1 MRLVRIIRGVFLVMF
16 CALDLC
22 LIGAPGFAACQPG
35 DSNPITSGTGANGVP
50 VVLTGLG
57 PAPRAVFYIPTA
69 ERTDSG
75 SLPPSA
81 WLVNIG
87 DVDGDLL
94 PDYLVNAPGEGAG
107 GWGDPRTE
115 GCPSHGNPS
124 HPPLFLILQHQRE
137 DLDGDG
143 AFDVFE
149 DRNRNSRLDPGEDLD
164 GDGSLTP
171 PGGCE
176 GVLRE
181 DVDCDGRIDLF
192 NEDTNSNGIWEPDK
206 GEDLDLDRHF
216 DVIDEDRD
224 GDGQLDP
231 GEDRNGNGR
240 LDTTIRDCD
249 AGTAQCTIVYQAY
262 VEDRNNN
269 QEIDD
274 RPFPGPDDEFPPGP
288 PGNPSIPE
296 PPTYPYGA
304 FRVAPGG
311 VTVVSVEWNGT
322 AYDLSAID
330 TPTTALPNGLRA
342 VAASSLTSLTASA
355 SGVRLRP
362 NGGYRLRL
370 GVPGTR
376 LNDDLAGAR
385 TVFDRYGLSMCTD
398 TGNTF
403 LETGLAAL
411 DVPAAGNGAA
421 GSFASLVRGAPGR
434 RPIIL
439 DGHPASFGTDPFRIG
454 GFSGCLQSTGP
465 SAPMPVKS
473 DMGLLPFVTGD
484 ILDADQDGVPLPFD
498 SCPNR
503 KNGRIDENND
513 GIDGICDPTNRGPV
527 DDRWAEVSPDGG
539 PGARVSAAAAWD
551 ARRGVLVL
559 FGGAL
564 DGTTWEYDGARWTAR
579 LITPAP
585 DVRHRHRMVYD
596 AARRVVL
603 LFGGIGD
610 ADGRR
615 LGDLWS
621 YDGRSWRSITTPYG
635 PSPRAD
641 FGFAFDERS
650 ARSLLFGGRDAAGV
664 RDDTWEFDGAV
675 WRCVPTSRSPAP
687 RALAQMAYDS
697 FRGVT
702 VLQGGTDGAGVS
714 PVFNDTWEF
723 DGRSWQEVDTRGEIP
738 PVAGG
743 AMAFDTVR
751 RSMIAFGGAQEPATP
766 PTGPRP
772 VAATRPYDGV
782 GWSALPTESTL
793 AARVLHVAV
802 FDRARGR
809 LIVQGGFDEST
820 GRSDTQ
826 ELIRA
831 ADADKDGAS
840 DGADN
845 CPLLANADQSD
856 ADHDGVGDACDNCPV
871 LANPD
876 QRDLD
881 RDLAGDA
888 CDPDR
893 DGDGVTNAVD
903 ACPSDYVAGRPLASI
918 LNGGG
923 PDGDVDGIP
932 DDCDACPADPSN
944 DADGDGHCGNVD
956 NCPASFNPGQADG
969 NGDGAGDACQPSVR
983 IVSIQPD
990 GGGHLHARVA
1000 LSDPNRD
1007 PLRGEVRLRLAV
1019 ALPNAPNP
1027 ETACPTALLP
1037 DQVPGE
1043 GIAYV
1048 ASSQYDGR
1056 PALVDVDSRIGC
1068 NDGSPDFYLAMGSCV
1083 TAGYGD
1089 FGPILTIDRPAPFTI
1104 CAERYTNSLTRF
1116 EYVVAAYDP
1125 QAIVLSPAGTL
1136 IAAVPYEDSR
1146 LPKWIDLPQ
1155 SVVRQA
1161 SIGPTGAP
1169 RLLVLEVTASDGA
1182 TPEVAALMP
1191 FAFTDETRM
1200 FINSPAGPPRRARS
1214 SMPKPRSGT
1223 AAPGKAEGSA
1233 PRKLLP
1239 VAMARQP

>member
-1 MRLVRIIRGVFLVMF
+1 MRLVRFIRGVLLVVF
-16 CALDLC
+16 CAFDLC
-22 LIGAPGFAACQPG
+22 LIGAPGFATCQPG
-35 DSNPITSGTGANGVP
+35 DSNPITSGTAAP
-50 VVLTGLG
+50 VIFTGLG
-57 PAPRAVFYIPTA
+57 PAPRGVFFVSSA
-69 ERTDSG
+69 EGIDSG
-75 SLPPSA
+75 RLPVSA
-81 WLVNIG
+81 WLSSVG

-94 PDYLVNAPGEGAG
+94 PDYRVEAPGEGLG

-115 GCPSHGNPS
+115 GCPSQAAPP

-149 DRNRNSRLDPGEDLD
+149 DRNHNARLDPGEDLD
-164 GDGSLTP
+164 GDEYLTP

-181 DVDCDGRIDLF
+181 DVDCDGNIDWI
-192 NEDTNSNGIWEPDK
+192 NEDLNGDGIFDPGR
-206 GEDLDLDRHF
+206 GEDLDGDRHPDF
-216 DVIDEDRD
+216 ID
-224 GDGQLDP
+224 
-231 GEDRNGNGR
+231 EDRNGNGR
-240 LDTTIRDCD
+240 LDPGEDTNFNGHLDVGLQTGCGLLR
-249 AGTAQCTIVYQAY
+249 Y
-262 VEDRNNN
+262 VEDRNYNK
-269 QEIDD
+269 ELDD
-274 RPFPGPDDEFPPGP
+274 RPFPAPGDEFPPA
-288 PGNPSIPE
+288 PGSIPE
-296 PPTYPYGA
+296 PASYPYGA
-304 FRVAPGG
+304 FRLAPGG
-311 VTVVSVEWNGT
+311 VDVVSVGWNGS
-322 AYDLSAID
+322 AYDLSAINS
-330 TPTTALPNGLRA
+330 PTTVLPGGQRA
-342 VAASSLTSLTASA
+342 IVAAPLASLTPGA

-362 NGGYRLRL
+362 NFGYRFRL
-370 GVPGTR
+370 EVPGTR
-376 LNDDLAGAR
+376 LNDDLLGSRAA
-385 TVFDRYGLSMCTD
+385 FDRYGVSAIA
-398 TGNTF
+398 GVGAF
-403 LETGLAAL
+403 LETGGNTLQF
-411 DVPAAGNGAA
+411 PASGDGAGGI
-421 GSFASLVRGAPGR
+421 FASLTPTGSGR
-434 RPIIL
+434 RPIVL
-439 DGHPASFGTDPFRIG
+439 AGHPASTIDPFLIG
-454 GFSGCLQSTGP
+454 LPPGCTP
-465 SAPMPVKS
+465 PPIVPEATPVAV
-473 DMGLLPFVTGD
+473 DAALVPFVAGD

-498 SCPNR
+498 SCPDR

-527 DDRWAEVSPDGG
+527 DDRWAEVSAGDG

-551 ARRGVLVL
+551 ARRGALVL

-579 LITPAP
+579 LIMPAP
-585 DVRHRHRMVYD
+585 DVRHGHRMVYD

-603 LFGGIGD
+603 LFGGIRE

-621 YDGRSWRSITTPYG
+621 YDGRSWRSIATPYG

-641 FGFAFDERS
+641 FGLAFDERR
-650 ARSLLFGGRDAAGV
+650 ARTLLFGGRDAAGV
-664 RDDTWEFDGAV
+664 RNDTWEFDGAV
-675 WRCVPTSRSPAP
+675 WRRVPTPRSPAP
-687 RALAQMAYDS
+687 RALAQMDHDS

-702 VLQGGTDGAGVS
+702 VLQGGTDGAGIS

-738 PVAGG
+738 PVASG

-751 RSMIAFGGAQEPATP
+751 RSMIIFGGAQEPATP
-766 PTGPRP
+766 PIGPRP

-793 AARVLHVAV
+793 APRMLHVAV

-820 GRSDTQ
+820 GRGDTQ

-831 ADADKDGAS
+831 ADTDRDGAP

-845 CPLLANADQSD
+845 CPLLANADQTDS
-856 ADHDGVGDACDNCPV
+856 DHDGVGDACDNCPGV
-871 LANPD
+871 ANPD

-893 DGDGVTNAVD
+893 DGDGVTNAAD
-903 ACPSDYVAGRPLASI
+903 ACPSDYVAGRPFASI

-923 PDGDVDGIP
+923 PDSDADGIS

-944 DADGDGHCGNVD
+944 DADGDGQCGNVD
-956 NCPASFNPGQADG
+956 NCPAGFNPDQADA

-990 GGGHLHARVA
+990 GESHLRARVA

-1007 PLRGEVRLRLAV
+1007 PLRGEVRLRPAV

-1043 GIAYV
+1043 GIAYL
-1048 ASSQYDGR
+1048 ASYDNDGR

-1068 NDGSPDFYLAMGSCV
+1068 NDGSPDFYLAIGTCA
-1083 TAGYGD
+1083 TAGYD
-1089 FGPILTIDRPAPFTI
+1089 AFGPVLTIDRPAPFTI
-1104 CAERYTNSLTRF
+1104 CAERYTNALLKF
-1116 EYVVAAYDP
+1116 EYVVAAYDS

-1146 LPKWIDLPQ
+1146 LPNWIDLPQ
-1155 SVVRQA
+1155 PIVRQA
-1161 SIGPTGAP
+1161 SIGLTGAP
-1169 RLLVLEVTASDGA
+1169 GLLVLEVTATDGA

-1191 FAFTDETRM
+1191 FAFTDETRL
-1200 FINSPAGPPRRARS
+1200 FINQPAGPSRRAGS
-1214 SMPKPRSGT
+1214 TPPKPKTG
-1223 AAPGKAEGSA
+1223 AGKAKGSV
-1233 PRKLLP
+1233 PRKQIP
-1239 VAMARQP
+1239 VTMPRQP